1 MNDQSN
7 VVSIDTYQTG
17 YDVGYREGLAVGLEQ
32 RILRG
37 FWYGVATSAVIVMI
51 VWLIILGGL
60 Q

>member
-7 VVSIDTYQTG
+7 VVSLDTYQTG

-37 FWYGVATSAVIVMI
+37 FWYGVGTSAVIVMI
-51 VWLIILGGL
+51 VSITILWGK
-60 Q
+60 